1 MMADIL
7 EYQASDAKAR
17 FAELLDQVEHG
28 QTIRITRRGKPVA
41 RLVPETEGPRKEAAE
56 ALERLRA
63 LRQKVGKAPRAEILA
78 SIREGIKY

>member
-1 MMADIL
+1 MADIL
-7 EYQASDAKAR
+7 EYQASEAKAR

-41 RLVPETEGPRKEAAE
+41 LLLPETEAPSKEAAD

-63 LRQKVGKAPRAEILA
+63 LREKVGKAPRAEILA
-78 SIREGIKY
+78 TIREGAKY